1 MNINKQ
7 ILKISLLSIFSL
19 AICIFFQSCNSTKVK
34 EPEPILQEEKAPP
47 VIDDEY
53 QRSTKEVSDVSYE
66 EFQADK
72 KIILQ
77 KIEELSV
84 IMADYNYSEWVKYI
98 DGNSI
103 SYWSNQSNLIKAS
116 KRLPVK
122 GLRLRTLQ
130 DYFKYVFVPARKN
143 HEVEEIRYID
153 KGKIKAVQVKDETD
167 VVYYNFQKIN
177 GEWTVVLPELEN

>member
-1 MNINKQ
+1 
-7 ILKISLLSIFSL
+7 
-19 AICIFFQSCNSTKVK
+19 
-34 EPEPILQEEKAPP
+34 
-47 VIDDEY
+47 
-53 QRSTKEVSDVSYE
+53 
-66 EFQADK
+66 
-72 KIILQ
+72 
-77 KIEELSV
+77 
-84 IMADYNYSEWVKYI
+84 MADYNYSEWVKYI
-98 DGNSI
+98 DDNSI

>member
-1 MNINKQ
+1 MNIIKQ
-7 ILKISLLSIFSL
+7 ILKISLLSIFTP
-19 AICIFFQSCNSTKVK
+19 AVCIFFQSCNSTKVK

-84 IMADYNYSEWVKYI
+84 IMADYNYSEWIKYI
-98 DGNSI
+98 DDNSI
-103 SYWSNQSNLIKAS
+103 SYWSNQSNLLCNPEPIGS
-116 KRLPVK
+116 PS
-122 GLRLRTLQ
+122 
-130 DYFKYVFVPARKN
+130 PRK
-143 HEVEEIRYID
+143 
-153 KGKIKAVQVKDETD
+153 
-167 VVYYNFQKIN
+167 
-177 GEWTVVLPELEN
+177 LSS